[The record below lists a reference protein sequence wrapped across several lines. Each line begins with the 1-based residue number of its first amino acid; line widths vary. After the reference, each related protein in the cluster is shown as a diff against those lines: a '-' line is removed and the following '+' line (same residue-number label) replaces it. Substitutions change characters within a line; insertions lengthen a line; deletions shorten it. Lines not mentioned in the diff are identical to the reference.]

1 MDVDQ
6 VQQSLKNTAQEAV
19 EHALKLGV
27 EQAEVGVSYDE
38 GFSVTVRLGELES
51 IERQRDRSLAVTV
64 YAKGRKGSASTTE
77 CSSGSVE
84 ETVRKAISIANFT
97 SEDDYAG
104 LAEPELMA
112 REQPDLDL

>member
-38 GFSVTVRLGELES
+38 GFSVTVRLGL
-51 IERQRDRSLAVTV
+51 SL
-64 YAKGRKGSASTTE
+64 
-77 CSSGSVE
+77 
-84 ETVRKAISIANFT
+84 IHI
-97 SEDDYAG
+97 
-104 LAEPELMA
+104 
-112 REQPDLDL
+112 

>member
-1 MDVDQ
+1 MDVDK
-6 VQQSLKNTAQEAV
+6 VQQALKNTAQEAV
-19 EHALKLGV
+19 EYARKLGV
-27 EQAEVGVSYDE
+27 EQAEAGISYDE

-64 YAKGRKGSASTTE
+64 YTKGRKGSASTSE
-77 CSSGSVE
+77 CSSVAVE

-97 SEDDYAG
+97 SKDDYAG

-112 REQPDLDL
+112 R